1 MKTFIEQIQWVDSL
15 VEEEELDEADKEAL
29 KRALAISKWKKAGG
43 KVDKQPENMEKWWG
57 QLSPSDRKRAANIAQ
72 YKKEKKMKKEEV
84 EVVNELTAAEK
95 KLINMMY
102 DKKGNLTPL
111 GKKVMD
117 HDKKKE
123 KKMKKEEVLEDGT
136 DRIVQKYKEVTPGEL
151 GEEVDDLFTKMIE
164 STDAYTE
171 SIKKYSEQLVDKAK
185 SLIDEA
191 KGTAYPATVE
201 TLRKIVKDKQY
212 QTVMF
217 KSGQAK
223 VDLFTASAMIQVYDA
238 LKPKTKTKFE
248 TMIKDKAG
256 FMKSQAFA
264 MKMMGK

>member
-15 VEEEELDEADKEAL
+15 VEEEEIVEADMEAL

-43 KVDKQPENMEKWWG
+43 KVDKQPDNIEKWWG
-57 QLSPSDRKRAANIAQ
+57 QLSPADRKRAATIAQ
-72 YKKEKKMKKEEV
+72 Y
-84 EVVNELTAAEK
+84 
-95 KLINMMY
+95 
-102 DKKGNLTPL
+102 
-111 GKKVMD
+111 
-117 HDKKKE
+117 KKE

>member
-1 MKTFIEQIQWVDSL
+1 MKTFIELNQWVDSL
-15 VEEEELDEADKEAL
+15 VEEEELVEADKEAL

-43 KVDKQPENMEKWWG
+43 KVDKQPENIEKWWG
-57 QLSPSDRKRAANIAQ
+57 QLTPADRKRAENLAQ
-72 YKKEKKMKKEEV
+72 Y
-84 EVVNELTAAEK
+84 
-95 KLINMMY
+95 
-102 DKKGNLTPL
+102 
-111 GKKVMD
+111 
-117 HDKKKE
+117 KKE

-171 SIKKYSEQLVDKAK
+171 SIKKYSEQLVDKTK

>member
-72 YKKEKKMKKEEV
+72 Y
-84 EVVNELTAAEK
+84 
-95 KLINMMY
+95 
-102 DKKGNLTPL
+102 
-111 GKKVMD
+111 
-117 HDKKKE
+117 KKE

-248 TMIKDKAG
+248 AMIKDKAG

-264 MKMMGK
+264 MKMMG

>member
-1 MKTFIEQIQWVDSL
+1 MKTFIELNQWVDSL
-15 VEEEELDEADKEAL
+15 VEEEELVEADKEAL

-43 KVDKQPENMEKWWG
+43 KVDKQPENIEKWWG
-57 QLSPSDRKRAANIAQ
+57 QLTPADRKRAENLAQ
-72 YKKEKKMKKEEV
+72 Y
-84 EVVNELTAAEK
+84 
-95 KLINMMY
+95 
-102 DKKGNLTPL
+102 
-111 GKKVMD
+111 
-117 HDKKKE
+117 KKE

>member
-72 YKKEKKMKKEEV
+72 Y
-84 EVVNELTAAEK
+84 
-95 KLINMMY
+95 
-102 DKKGNLTPL
+102 
-111 GKKVMD
+111 
-117 HDKKKE
+117 KKE